1 MKPLPHHYE
10 VIVTAEDQG
19 PVELQSPGIAPL
31 VSAPPLEFDGPGNL
45 WSPETLLVAATADCF
60 VLTFKAIAASAK
72 LKWSKIICAVN
83 GTLDRA
89 EDGVRFT
96 EIVLRPR
103 LEIPAET
110 DPDKAERLLQKAE
123 KACLVGKSLKFEPTV
138 RCDVLVEEFPCPGV

>member
-1 MKPLPHHYE
+1 
-10 VIVTAEDQG
+10 
-19 PVELQSPGIAPL
+19 
-31 VSAPPLEFDGPGNL
+31 VSAPPREFDGPGNL
-45 WSPETLLVAATADCF
+45 WSPETLLVAAAADCF
-60 VLTFKAIAASAK
+60 VLTFKAIAATAA
-72 LKWSKIICAVN
+72 LKWSKIICAAN
-83 GTLDRA
+83 GTLERA

-138 RCDVLVEEFPCPGV
+138 QWDVVVEEFPPVLT